1 MTDINNNISPLIAD
15 FIIFQE
21 LLKEGNIDSA
31 ISISNDILERSRSM
45 EERDH
50 LYEARIRMERALIG
64 ATEDKEIGNE
74 LRWCVDRLNATSQ
87 HSSLHGIALL
97 NLASWHLNKNE
108 FMMALATHS
117 EISPQSNFS
126 DEIIALSRLESSRIL
141 ASLGDYEPAM
151 RHAWIARLGFS
162 KSNMT
167 PEFLVSS
174 LEWLDMA
181 LDIVEKN
188 TPDMNYHI
196 KHAKPRETPGV
207 STIPSNPDDIKT
219 VVEDIID
226 ILFQNLSGEERND
239 IGLIVDASD
248 ILGIS
253 KWKKI
258 LIDRKD
264 EIQDLNLLEALQS

>member
-1 MTDINNNISPLIAD
+1 MTNSNNEISPLIAD
-15 FIIFQE
+15 FMVFQN
-21 LLKEGNIDSA
+21 LLKEGNTKSA
-31 ISISNDILERSRSM
+31 ISLSNDILERSRSM
-45 EERDH
+45 SERDH

-64 ATEDKEIGNE
+64 AIEEKEIGNE
-74 LRWCVDRLNATSQ
+74 LRWCVDRLNATSCQ
-87 HSSLHGIALL
+87 SSLHGIALL

-117 EISPQSNFS
+117 EISPESNFS

-141 ASLGDYEPAM
+141 SAMSDYEPAM

-162 KSNMT
+162 KTNMT

-181 LDIVEKN
+181 LDNVEN
-188 TPDMNYHI
+188 NSPNMIYHI
-196 KHAKPRETPGV
+196 QNAKPREKPGASV
-207 STIPSNPDDIKT
+207 ISANPDDIIS

-226 ILFQNLSGEERND
+226 ILFKNLSGEERND
-239 IGLIVDASD
+239 IGLIIDASD
-248 ILGIS
+248 ILGID

-258 LIDRKD
+258 LIDRID
-264 EIQDLNLLEALQS
+264 EIQDLNLLEVLQS

>member
-1 MTDINNNISPLIAD
+1 M
-15 FIIFQE
+15 
-21 LLKEGNIDSA
+21 
-31 ISISNDILERSRSM
+31 
-45 EERDH
+45 
-50 LYEARIRMERALIG
+50 
-64 ATEDKEIGNE
+64 
-74 LRWCVDRLNATSQ
+74 V
-87 HSSLHGIALL
+87 
-97 NLASWHLNKNE
+97 
-108 FMMALATHS
+108 
-117 EISPQSNFS
+117 
-126 DEIIALSRLESSRIL
+126 
-141 ASLGDYEPAM
+141 
-151 RHAWIARLGFS
+151 
-162 KSNMT
+162 
-167 PEFLVSS
+167 
-174 LEWLDMA
+174 
-181 LDIVEKN
+181 DIVEKN